1 MGVEKL
7 FSKKQRV
14 GDANHVEAGQA
25 VQSQAVVLPRA
36 PPFASQEAF
45 ERSYARHTYGHNLS
59 WNLVNDAGYR
69 KFYERMVPDFR
80 LPTRQKLATS
90 LLDAVYEEVME
101 RAIKSIKKRKVVIR
115 VTDSSMN
122 PDRASVVNFVVVA
135 PAMKPLLWA
144 FHVTGDERH
153 TAVALN
159 SKLEAVID
167 DIEAKTQATVVG
179 VLTDD
184 TDNENKSWKILKDRP
199 IFGGGCAADALNM
212 LIDDVLKYP
221 QVVMLVEK
229 ALLPMQIVRS
239 SHATEHIVNEQIEE
253 VNGPHQ
259 PQHGLSVPCAVGW
272 YTPVRAL
279 KNARSNEATLQRLFV
294 GPMKDD
300 ATVSLRSNA
309 KTL

>member
-1 MGVEKL
+1 
-7 FSKKQRV
+7 
-14 GDANHVEAGQA
+14 
-25 VQSQAVVLPRA
+25 
-36 PPFASQEAF
+36 
-45 ERSYARHTYGHNLS
+45 
-59 WNLVNDAGYR
+59 
-69 KFYERMVPDFR
+69 MVPDFR

-115 VTDSSMN
+115 VTHSSMN
-122 PDRASVVNFVVVA
+122 PDRATVVNFVVVA

-144 FHVTGDERH
+144 SHVTGDERH
-153 TAVALN
+153 TAVTLN

-184 TDNENKSWKILKDRP
+184 TDNENKSWEILEDRP
-199 IFGGGCAADALNM
+199 IFGGGCAVHALNL
-212 LIDDVLKYP
+212 LIDDVLKYS
-221 QVVMLVEK
+221 QVVVLVEK
-229 ALLPMQIVRS
+229 ALLPMKF
-239 SHATEHIVNEQIEE
+239 HATEHIVNEQIEE

-259 PQHGLSVPCAVGW
+259 PQHGLSVPCAAGW
-272 YTPVRAL
+272 YTTVRAL

-300 ATVSLRSNA
+300 TVRRFSVNA